1 MSKVSKEHQIYNHE
15 LYYHTK
21 EVISPI
27 YLNLKKKKIWFKLH
41 ENCILKIDNQMKL
54 SALTVKDLLNH
65 NSQL

>member
-27 YLNLKKKKIWFKLH
+27 YLNLKKKKKFGS
-41 ENCILKIDNQMKL
+41 NFMKI
-54 SALTVKDLLNH
+54 VF
-65 NSQL
+65 